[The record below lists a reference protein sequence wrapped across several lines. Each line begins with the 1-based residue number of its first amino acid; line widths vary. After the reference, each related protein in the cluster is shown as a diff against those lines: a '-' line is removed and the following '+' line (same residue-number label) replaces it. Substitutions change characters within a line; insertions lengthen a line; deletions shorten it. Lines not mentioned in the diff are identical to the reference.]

1 MLSRRHLKHSHNLS
15 TVKKDS
21 LSRSLVFSKNKLQKI
36 LIIIFFSKLTGTGK
50 MPVAD
55 MRNSQCGQMS
65 MSSGQLASGQL
76 PSGQMATGQLS
87 SVQLNGQHLA
97 SGHPTVSGLPPKSP
111 LYALVNKAS
120 KKKSPP
126 TNTSL
131 PPKKQP
137 LLQTLQHNYCNVSP
151 LLGDVI
157 NKKPELFQKVQ
168 PNQVFAS
175 ITR

>member
-1 MLSRRHLKHSHNLS
+1 MPR
-15 TVKKDS
+15 V
-21 LSRSLVFSKNKLQKI
+21 
-36 LIIIFFSKLTGTGK
+36 KLTGTGK

-65 MSSGQLASGQL
+65 MSSGQLARGQL

-126 TNTSL
+126 TNNSL

>member
-1 MLSRRHLKHSHNLS
+1 VNLDIKCHF
-15 TVKKDS
+15 V
-21 LSRSLVFSKNKLQKI
+21 
-36 LIIIFFSKLTGTGK
+36 SKLTGTGK

-65 MSSGQLASGQL
+65 MSSGQLA
-76 PSGQMATGQLS
+76 SGQMATGQLS

-126 TNTSL
+126 TNNSL
-131 PPKKQP
+131 PPKKQH

>member
-1 MLSRRHLKHSHNLS
+1 MPR
-15 TVKKDS
+15 V
-21 LSRSLVFSKNKLQKI
+21 
-36 LIIIFFSKLTGTGK
+36 KLTGTGK

-65 MSSGQLASGQL
+65 MSSGQLAG
-76 PSGQMATGQLS
+76 GQMATGQLS

-126 TNTSL
+126 TNISL
-131 PPKKQP
+131 PPKKQL

>member
-1 MLSRRHLKHSHNLS
+1 MELLNFYAVVFPKNIFPLS
-15 TVKKDS
+15 
-21 LSRSLVFSKNKLQKI
+21 
-36 LIIIFFSKLTGTGK
+36 LTGTGK

-65 MSSGQLASGQL
+65 MSSGQLA
-76 PSGQMATGQLS
+76 SGQMATGQLS

-126 TNTSL
+126 TNNSL